1 MLTRVILVILI
12 GTAGYSYKD
21 WKGVFYP
28 EKLPDKEMLGYYAQ
42 QFPFTEVN
50 TTFYRMPNRFM
61 LGTMANKTPLGFR
74 FFIKAFQGLTHQR
87 DPALFPE
94 FAAALEPLSAEGRL
108 AGVLAQ
114 FPNSFRNRP
123 ENRTYLEQFREAMGP
138 DVPVVVEF
146 RHREWVADESTFN
159 LLSELNL
166 SFVCVDEPQ
175 FKSLVPPLVRAT
187 ADPGYVRF
195 HGRNYQKWWHH
206 EHPDERYD
214 YLYTEEELQEWV
226 PRLQSLENSVN
237 TVYVSMNNHR
247 RGQAVVNGRMLRDLL
262 ERAAPEMGPV
272 TLTEE
277 VSLPDQP

>member
-1 MLTRVILVILI
+1 MILV

-28 EKLPDKEMLGYYAQ
+28 EKLPDKEMLGFYAQ
-42 QFPFTEVN
+42 HFPFTEVN
-50 TTFYRMPNRFM
+50 TTFYRMPNAFM
-61 LGTMANKTPLGFR
+61 LANMAAKTPPGFR

-87 DPALFPE
+87 DPGLFPE
-94 FAAALEPLSAEGRL
+94 FVAALAPLVSEGRL

-123 ENRTYLEQFREAMGP
+123 ENREYLGQLREALGA
-138 DVPVVVEF
+138 DVPVVAEF
-146 RHREWVADESTFN
+146 RHREWVEDESTFD
-159 LLSELNL
+159 LLAELDL

-187 ADPGYVRF
+187 AEPAYVRF

-206 EHPDERYD
+206 DHPDERYD
-214 YLYTEEELQEWV
+214 YLYTEDELQDWV
-226 PRLQSLENSVN
+226 PRIQTLQNSVS

-247 RGQAVVNGRMLRDLL
+247 RGQAVINGRMLRDLL
-262 ERAAPEMGPV
+262 ERSLPGAVPGAV
-272 TLTEE
+272 TEE
-277 VSLPDQP
+277 VSLTDQP